1 MLLLLLRLPSWQ
13 TGDEYGQEGHLGHQM
28 LQSMRR
34 RKQHRRLRM
43 PQEAGFVKLQI
54 GLPMSMGVW
63 ALLSFSLFNGITAII
78 QVAKDGLIG
87 KWWGARLLAALPQKL
102 LALPGSGFAF
112 FIGGYT
118 GVLLTATS
126 VPLWS
131 RSKLL
136 GAIFLSSAL
145 SSSTALISLAVRL
158 VGAPG
163 RTLQKLEK
171 LQWTALFV
179 EIIGL
184 LAFLRST
191 GRAARPLVG
200 TGPNEHGHTF
210 WRFEFGFGLILP
222 WLLQGMA
229 LLIGQRTGTGKS
241 KGGRGLLISLLV
253 LLGGYLLRRTMIE
266 AGHAS
271 SMDARTTLWN
281 ARR

>member
-1 MLLLLLRLPSWQ
+1 
-13 TGDEYGQEGHLGHQM
+13 
-28 LQSMRR
+28 
-34 RKQHRRLRM
+34 M

-191 GRAARPLVG
+191 GRAARP
-200 TGPNEHGHTF
+200 
-210 WRFEFGFGLILP
+210 